1 MATNIS
7 NRLSTDTVFFSSLIE
22 DIKQGRIKI
31 PKFQRPYVWE
41 NEQAL
46 KLLDSVANSYPIGS
60 LLIWRTGTKLDTE
73 RMFGGF
79 VLPETDDMTP
89 TDYVLDGQQR
99 LTVIYSCFGAS
110 PADPGFSASYDLEN
124 EGFHPQSTVLPS
136 LTMFPLRKLY
146 DTTALL
152 DFRTALQ
159 AHQNKDV
166 LQARLDSL
174 IRAITTYKLPNVVL
188 KDLAVE
194 EVCPIFERINSSG
207 TKLSTYDLMVAA
219 TWSNGFDLD
228 DQVEEIALAL
238 APKGFGDIDKT
249 TVLKCMSAVQLGS
262 IKETSL
268 RGLRDLNDAEL
279 AALTAKTKAALL
291 RAVDLLGTQFGVH
304 SWDFLSYQAIVI
316 VICFIFSRT
325 NTLSALETVRLKK
338 WFWRASFSER
348 YKVGGET
355 FVSND
360 LPRVLGFVADGNG
373 AEADFGRPPTLAE
386 WKDISF
392 RSNASRSRAFLLAL
406 ALENPKNLVNG
417 ANIDVAKALSAFNK
431 KEYHHIYPR
440 AFLKRADT
448 LLDDNLLANICMLSA
463 EANKVISD
471 QDPLVYL
478 PRLAVEHG
486 GGADAIFASNLLPA
500 PSNFDY
506 AKATYPE
513 FIEARISVIDSRAN
527 RLCDGGI

>member
-110 PADPGFSASYDLEN
+110 PADPGFAASYDLEK
-124 EGFHPQSTVLPS
+124 EEFLPQSTVVPGLA
-136 LTMFPLRKLY
+136 MFPLRKLY

-166 LQARLDSL
+166 LQARLDLL

-228 DQVEEIALAL
+228 DQVEEIAQAL
-238 APKGFGDIDKT
+238 TPKGFGDIDKT

-262 IKETSL
+262 IKESSL

-291 RAVDLLGTQFGVH
+291 RAVDLLSTQFRVH

-325 NTLSALETVRLKK
+325 ATLNAAETTRLKK

-360 LPRVLGFVADGNG
+360 LPRVLDFVADGNG
-373 AEADFGRPPTLAE
+373 TEVDFGRPPTLAE

-392 RSNASRSRAFLLAL
+392 RSNASRSRAFLLTLAL
-406 ALENPKNLVNG
+406 AGPKNLVSG
-417 ANIDVAKALSAFNK
+417 ADIDVAKALSAFNR
-431 KEYHHIYPR
+431 KEYHHVYPR
-440 AFLKRADT
+440 AFLKRTGAV
-448 LLDDNLLANICMLSA
+448 LEDNLLANICMLSA

-471 QDPLVYL
+471 RDPVEYL
-478 PRLAVEHG
+478 PQLTADHG
-486 GGADAIFASNLLPA
+486 ANADAVFASNLLPI
-500 PSNFDY
+500 PSGFDY
-506 AKATYPE
+506 ATANYAA
-513 FIEARISVIDSRAN
+513 FIEARAVVIDIRATV
-527 RLCDGGI
+527 LCNGDI